1 MYCIENIKFPNKEFK
16 RIHQMNTEYQIIL
29 AAENIETAVK
39 SQLFHPHIPSLVGVL
54 NAWQTETKA
63 ANPDFSQINNI
74 SISETFKKNY
84 GRFHNL
90 GGDQQCQ
97 IS

>member
-1 MYCIENIKFPNKEFK
+1 
-16 RIHQMNTEYQIIL
+16 MNTEYQIIL

-54 NAWQTETKA
+54 NAWQTETQA

-74 SISETFKKNY
+74 NISETFKKKIMDDSIIW
-84 GRFHNL
+84 GRSAMSNF
-90 GGDQQCQ
+90 
-97 IS
+97 IIEKIKFI